1 MKLRVSA
8 FNKKNKMVG
17 LLITADG
24 AESNECFE
32 GAEKAKKIQ
41 VIFISGFISHQ

>member
-8 FNKKNKMVG
+8 FNKKKNKTVG

-32 GAEKAKKIQ
+32 GAEQRKYK
-41 VIFISGFISHQ
+41 